1 MTVRVALIDDHK
13 MLREALRALLA
24 AEPGIEVVGEAG
36 SGREALV
43 LARRLV
49 PQVLVL
55 DNGLP
60 DMTGIDV
67 ARRLRAD
74 LSPVRILALSEHTDR
89 RVVQEMLKAG
99 AAGYVTK
106 TAAGEE
112 LVRAIRAVA
121 SGQSFLSPEVA
132 RTVLGDYACACGA
145 EHHAPP
151 PTCLGARERDV
162 LRLIAEGEHSPSIAA
177 HLGIAVATVDV
188 HRRNLMRKLDLHTVA
203 KLTKYAVRE
212 GLTSL

>member
-1 MTVRVALIDDHK
+1 MTISVALVDDHR
-13 MLREALRALLA
+13 MLREALHALLA
-24 AEPGIEVVGEAG
+24 EEEDIEVVGEAG
-36 SGREALV
+36 SGREALALV
-43 LARRLV
+43 SRLA

-67 ARRLRAD
+67 ARRLRAE
-74 LSPVRILALSEHTDR
+74 LSAVRVLVLSEHSDR

-106 TAAGEE
+106 NAAGEE
-112 LVRAIRAVA
+112 LLRAIRAVA
-121 SGQSFLSPEVA
+121 AGHSFLSPEVA
-132 RTVLGDYACACGA
+132 RTVLSDYACACGGGQ
-145 EHHAPP
+145 HAPP

-162 LRLIAEGEHSPSIAA
+162 LRLIADGERSTGIAA
-177 HLGIAVATVDV
+177 RLGIAVSTVDV

-212 GLTSL
+212 GLSSL